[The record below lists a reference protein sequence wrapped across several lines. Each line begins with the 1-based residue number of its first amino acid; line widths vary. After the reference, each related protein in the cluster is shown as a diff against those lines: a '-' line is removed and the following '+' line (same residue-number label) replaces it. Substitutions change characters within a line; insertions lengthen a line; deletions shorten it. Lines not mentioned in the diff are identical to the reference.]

1 MTNQIDLSYKLRAQM
16 SQYLGKLSLP
26 KTALR
31 FVREALYGIQSRQ
44 STHLSQIARS
54 LNEDIPLIK
63 TENRLCRQLA
73 RDGLDKSLTDY
84 VIEQSK
90 DRISDDTLLIIDPS
104 DITKKYAQKMQYQ
117 AGVWD
122 GSRGTTGKGY
132 HLCCIVGAKINSHE
146 IVPLVNNLW
155 SQHAPDFDSE
165 NAHIL
170 RAVDQVVAG
179 VGQRGIYVMDRGGD
193 RSRIYEPLLQR
204 ELRFI
209 IRMIGNRNIIHRGKT
224 LLSKDLAEKITCT
237 YQCTI
242 VKEKAD
248 AAQEIID
255 LKLGAA
261 PVKLPGHR
269 APLYLAV
276 IHGFGEKPLM
286 LLTTEKINGK
296 KKLQWVLD
304 AYLSRWRIEDTLRF
318 AKQSYNIEDIR
329 LLTYARLQNMMA
341 LVLLAMS
348 FSMTRLNG
356 TTKLEVLCKH
366 ALQAAKRL
374 FGIPDFRYYAIADGI
389 KDILATLKSPPFKN
403 INSKTTQD
411 NQLTLISLDTS

>member
-16 SQYLGKLSLP
+16 SQFLGKLSLP

-73 RDGLDKSLTDY
+73 RPGLDQCLTDY
-84 VIEQSK
+84 VIAQSK
-90 DRISDDTLLIIDPS
+90 DRISEDSLLIIDPS
-104 DITKKYAQKMQYQ
+104 DISKKYAQKMQYQ

-122 GSRGTTGKGY
+122 GSRGTTGTGY
-132 HLCCIVGAKINSHE
+132 HLCCIVGAQVNSHE

-155 SQHAPDFDSE
+155 SQKAPDFDSE

-170 RAVDQVVAG
+170 RAVDQVVTG
-179 VGQRGIYVMDRGGD
+179 IGQRGIYVMDRGAD

-204 ELRFI
+204 NLRFI
-209 IRMIGNRNIIHRGKT
+209 IRMVGNRNLVHRGKT
-224 LLSKDLAEKITCT
+224 LLAKDLAAKITCT
-237 YQCTI
+237 YQCSI

-261 PVKLPGHR
+261 AVKLPGQPT
-269 APLYLAV
+269 PLYLAA

-286 LLTTEKINGK
+286 LLTTEKIKGK
-296 KKLQWVLD
+296 KKLQWLLD

-318 AKQSYNIEDIR
+318 AKQSYKIEDVR
-329 LLTYARLQNMMA
+329 VLTYQSLQNMMA

-348 FSMTRLNG
+348 FSMTRLHSSI
-356 TTKLEVLCKH
+356 KLEVLCKH

-374 FGIPDFRYYAIADGI
+374 FGIPDFKYYAIADGI
-389 KDILATLKSPPFKN
+389 KEILTSLKSPPFKN
-403 INSKTTQD
+403 ISPKPAQN
-411 NQLTLISLDTS
+411 NQLTLANLDSS